1 MARGRKKQDN
11 LTLQEQLE
19 NVAKEIVKAEEHL
32 KSLKEKR
39 TQLNKKIEDEK
50 KEKLYRAV
58 VDSGRDIDE
67 ILATLC
73 GNEEKV

>member
-39 TQLNKKIEDEK
+39 KQLNKKIEDEK
-50 KEKLYRAV
+50 KEKY
-58 VDSGRDIDE
+58 
-67 ILATLC
+67 C
-73 GNEEKV
+73 